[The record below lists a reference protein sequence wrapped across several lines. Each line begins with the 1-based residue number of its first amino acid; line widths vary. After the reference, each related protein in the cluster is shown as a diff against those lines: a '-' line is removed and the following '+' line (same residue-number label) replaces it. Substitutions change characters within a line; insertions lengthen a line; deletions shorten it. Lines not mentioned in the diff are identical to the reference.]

1 MFFKLPSGMMAD
13 LDLLG
18 EEEEDGTS
26 AYRDQLDPLGTPE
39 EIAARLQSIVPEA
52 DFSDFE
58 ASREGYLFTDDY
70 AVTFFLPEAADIR
83 VLYLSISGSEEAFA
97 VIRMLHDR
105 TGWRAADEEEN
116 RFRRRS
122 LRKTPLLDEH
132 AEHAARTK
140 PGEEEMVAVLE
151 ITPHACRLARS
162 ERRIWRSLQRLRR
175 PAARARDY
183 AST

>member
-1 MFFKLPSGMMAD
+1 MSYDVMFFKLPSGMMAD

-26 AYRDQLDPLGTPE
+26 AYRDQLDPLGAPE
-39 EIAARLQSIVPEA
+39 EIAARLQSIFPEA

-105 TGWRAADEEEN
+105 TGWRAADEEEID
-116 RFRRRS
+116 FGAD
-122 LRKTPLLDEH
+122 P
-132 AEHAARTK
+132 
-140 PGEEEMVAVLE
+140 
-151 ITPHACRLARS
+151 S
-162 ERRIWRSLQRLRR
+162 ERLRYWTSTLR
-175 PAARARDY
+175 MLREHSRAKKKWWQFWK
-183 AST
+183 